1 MYWGRRRPPEVV
13 SVHTDEFIQQIV
25 DTIRDE
31 YQPEKIILFGSRIWG
46 EPDEDSD
53 LDVLVIKETDK
64 RELDRMREVS
74 RLVERFQKRPY
85 LLPLD
90 MVVKTP
96 AELQHRLA
104 IGDDFIQ
111 EIVTRGRV
119 AYER

>member
-1 MYWGRRRPPEVV
+1 M
-13 SVHTDEFIQQIV
+13 HTDEFIQQIV